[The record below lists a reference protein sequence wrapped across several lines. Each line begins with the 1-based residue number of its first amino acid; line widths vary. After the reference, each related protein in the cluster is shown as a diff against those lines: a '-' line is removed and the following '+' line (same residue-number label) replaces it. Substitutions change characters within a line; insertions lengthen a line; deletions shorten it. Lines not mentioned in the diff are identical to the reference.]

1 MKELTTRFNCAQ
13 CGRVENKWL
22 GRCPDCGAWNSFQEE
37 VVQKTTK
44 TDKSK
49 LVSTPNKIQ
58 PIALSKVI
66 NSPDFRQTT
75 GISELDRILGG
86 GTMQGGSILLGGEP
100 GIGKST
106 LMLQMLAGIK
116 SKNVLY
122 VSGEESSGQ
131 IRMRAER
138 LQLNLDSITLYCDT
152 TLEELLLV
160 MQKLKP
166 TVMVVDSLQ
175 TLSSSEIA
183 SVAGSVNQMRVCSM
197 ELVDAAKQLGTALFL
212 VGHVTKD
219 GQLAGPKV
227 IEHIVDIVLYFD
239 QSGADVRIIRASK
252 NRFGSV
258 DEIGIF
264 LMSEKGLVPVKD
276 PAGFFIS
283 ERSSSE
289 LPPGIAFTAVVEG
302 SRTFLVEIQAL
313 TVPSKGGY
321 SRVYSERIDS
331 ARVTRIAAVLEKHAH
346 VQLSEQ
352 DIYVNVAGGIRLNE
366 VSIDLPLALALYS
379 AATGKALPD
388 KLVSIGELSLAG
400 EVRPVG
406 YGEKRVKGAM
416 EMGFKTILAPR
427 AMVLGEALNNWRCD
441 RIADAIK
448 LLNINK

>member
-1 MKELTTRFNCAQ
+1 VKELTTRFNCAQ

-44 TDKSK
+44 TDKTK

-58 PIALSKVI
+58 PIALSKVV

-160 MQKLKP
+160 MHKLKP

-183 SVAGSVNQMRVCSM
+183 SVAGSVNQIRVCSM
-197 ELVDAAKQLGTALFL
+197 ELVDAAKELGTALFL

-219 GQLAGPKV
+219 GQLAGPKI
-227 IEHIVDIVLYFD
+227 IEHIVDTVLYFD

-283 ERSSSE
+283 ERASGE

-406 YGEKRVKGAM
+406 YGEKRVKGAA
-416 EMGFKTILAPR
+416 EMGFTTILAPR
-427 AMVLGEALNNWRCD
+427 AMVLGEALDSWRCD
-441 RIADAIK
+441 RLADAIK
-448 LLNINK
+448 LLNINR